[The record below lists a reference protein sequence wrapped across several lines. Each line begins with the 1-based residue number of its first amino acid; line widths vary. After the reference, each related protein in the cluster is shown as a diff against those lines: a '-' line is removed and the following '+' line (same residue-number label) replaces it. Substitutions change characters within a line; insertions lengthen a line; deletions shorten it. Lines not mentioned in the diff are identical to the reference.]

1 MISAESKGLWTIE
14 KGDVS
19 SANNFAKNS
28 KLWGISFM
36 YTHTD
41 EKAKVQV
48 LSSVGLLSGLVK
60 NLRNCH

>member
-1 MISAESKGLWTIE
+1 
-14 KGDVS
+14 
-19 SANNFAKNS
+19 
-28 KLWGISFM
+28 M

-60 NLRNCH
+60 NLRNRH